1 MHRAAAASKRPRLQE
16 DGAAGF
22 TLIELLVVLAIL
34 GLIAAVATPQLL
46 KYLGKSKTDAAKLEI
61 KNLSLALD
69 LFRLDVGRYPAE
81 QEGIGSIVQKPPG
94 LALWG
99 GPYLKVKELPRDP
112 WGRPYVYRFPG
123 QHADFDLFTFG
134 ADNLP
139 GGSGENQDVV
149 SW

>member
-1 MHRAAAASKRPRLQE
+1 MHPAAAAIERRRHRR

-34 GLIAAVATPQLL
+34 GLIAAVASPQVL

-81 QEGIGSIVQKPPG
+81 QEGIAGLVEKPAA
-94 LALWG
+94 LARWG
-99 GPYLKVKELPRDP
+99 GPYLKVRDLPRDP
-112 WGRPYVYRFPG
+112 WGRPYIYRFPG
-123 QHADFDLFTFG
+123 QHADFDLFSFG

-139 GGSGENQDVV
+139 GGSGENQDIV